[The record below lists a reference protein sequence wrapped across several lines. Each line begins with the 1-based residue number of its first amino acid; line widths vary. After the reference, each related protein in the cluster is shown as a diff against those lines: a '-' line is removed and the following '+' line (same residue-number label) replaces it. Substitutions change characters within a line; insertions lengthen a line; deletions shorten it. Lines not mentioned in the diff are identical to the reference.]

1 VRHQQSEFAEFY
13 AAARDDCLRAV
24 LASTGD
30 WQAAE
35 VCVAEA
41 FARAWASWRTV
52 RAHPAPRA
60 WVVRT
65 ALNHSVSRW
74 RRRREVPLGPGADRA
89 GSTVAVQG
97 SDLRIQTAKLSGQ
110 SHLQGTIAPAGLP
123 VIVRMNPPGG
133 GQSCARPHVDIAE
146 HATATPVSG
155 GPYTEGE
162 GHVLVRFAFHPSVIP
177 AGDAV
182 EITLITSFDP
192 AGPLPPLAFC
202 RAVGTAGQ
210 GGRQLPAGLSGG

>member
-35 VCVAEA
+35 ECVAEA

-52 RAHPAPRA
+52 RVHPAPRA

-74 RRRREVPLGPGADRA
+74 RRRRREVPLESAGDRA
-89 GSTVAVQG
+89 AAAAALSAV
-97 SDLRIQTAKLSGQ
+97 DAEILAVL
-110 SHLQGTIAPAGLP
+110 AGLP
-123 VIVRMNPPGG
+123 QRQRQVVALRIFLDLDT
-133 GQSCARPHVDIAE
+133 A
-146 HATATPVSG
+146 ATAQ
-155 GPYTEGE
+155 
-162 GHVLVRFAFHPSVIP
+162 
-177 AGDAV
+177 
-182 EITLITSFDP
+182 TLGIAPGTVT
-192 AGPLPPLAFC
+192 AHLA
-202 RAVGTAGQ
+202 RATAALRTQLNRQ
-210 GGRQLPAGLSGG
+210 GADHE